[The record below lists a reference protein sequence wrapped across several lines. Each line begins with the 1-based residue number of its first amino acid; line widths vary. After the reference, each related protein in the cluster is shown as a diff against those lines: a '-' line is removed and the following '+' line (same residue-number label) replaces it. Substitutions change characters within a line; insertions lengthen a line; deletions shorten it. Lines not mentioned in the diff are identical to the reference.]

1 MKLKQVF
8 ESEWSK
14 LVTASGHFLKLSKT
28 CVPLVK
34 NISECKKRIFV
45 TFFGFSPI
53 LCCQSRA
60 ICRKKR
66 LKIDHFKIQTK
77 KGGLFILNKQER
89 ASSMINNF
97 FAFHSRVRSHKPGN
111 SRIVNTK
118 KKTIWSDVVCHL

>member
-8 ESEWSK
+8 KSQSSK
-14 LVTASGHFLKLSKT
+14 LVTALGHFLKLSKS

-34 NISECKKRIFV
+34 NISECKKRVFV

-66 LKIDHFKIQTK
+66 LKIDHFKIETK
-77 KGGLFILNKQER
+77 KGGLFILNKQEHV
-89 ASSMINNF
+89 SSMINNF
-97 FAFHSRVRSHKPGN
+97 FCF
-111 SRIVNTK
+111 
-118 KKTIWSDVVCHL
+118 LF